1 MVSIKRSV
9 IQIANSTQLISLPRK
24 WSVKYGVKKGDEL
37 EIEENGSKLTI
48 ATDKGVNLESVE
60 IDVTGLDRSSIM
72 YYIRSIYRMGYDEIK
87 VNFNNPTTI
96 HYRLNE
102 KKSVISV
109 IHTEVNRL
117 VGVEIVQQ
125 KENFCIIKDLSPN
138 PPISEFDNILRR
150 IFLLIADAIKDLVEG
165 MKNVNLILVKTL
177 EEKHDTITK
186 FVSYCLRLLN
196 KRGYPQPRKT
206 SYLYHIIASMD
217 RLVDVLKY
225 SARYFIKYKP
235 KLSKDTINII
245 VNIEQSINFYSELF
259 YKFDLAKVAVLY
271 KNRED
276 VLNSIERLSLKQKL
290 TSEKELL
297 LLNDMEH
304 MLEILVDLTEAR
316 MGLEY

>member
-1 MVSIKRSV
+1 VAKIKRRV

-37 EIEENGSKLTI
+37 EIEEQGNKLLI
-48 ATDKGVNLESVE
+48 GTDKGVDLEKVE

-72 YYIRSIYRMGYDEIK
+72 YYVRSVYRMGYDEIK
-87 VNFNNPTTI
+87 VNFSNPTTI

-102 KKSVISV
+102 KKSIISV
-109 IHTEVNRL
+109 IHAEVNRL

-138 PPISEFDNILRR
+138 PPLTEFDNILRR
-150 IFLLIADAIKDLVEG
+150 IFLLTTDALKDFVEG
-165 MKNVNLILVKTL
+165 MVGNNILLVKTF

-206 SYLYHIIASMD
+206 SYLYHIIASLD
-217 RLVDVLKY
+217 RLVDVFKY

-235 KLSKDTINII
+235 KLSKETINIT
-245 VNIEQSINFYSELF
+245 VQIEKSIKIYSEFF
-259 YKFDLAKVAVLY
+259 YKFDLSKVVALY

-276 VLNSIERLSLKQKL
+276 VLNSIEKLSLRSKL
-290 TSEKELL
+290 TTEKELL

-304 MLEILVDLTEAR
+304 ALEILVDLTEAR

>member
-1 MVSIKRSV
+1 MVEIKRRV

-24 WSVKYGVKKGDEL
+24 WSQKYNIQKGDEL
-37 EIEENGSKLTI
+37 EIEEQGNKLSVG
-48 ATDKGVNLESVE
+48 TDKGIGLENVE
-60 IDVTGLDRSSIM
+60 IDVSRLDRSSIM

-87 VNFNNPTTI
+87 INFSNPTTI

-102 KKSVISV
+102 KKSVISI

-125 KENFCIIKDLSPN
+125 KENFCVIKDLSPN
-138 PPISEFDNILRR
+138 PTISEFDNILRR
-150 IFLLIADAIKDLVEG
+150 IFLLITDAMKESVEG
-165 MKNVNLILVKTL
+165 MKNANILLVKTL

-196 KRGYPQPRKT
+196 KSGYPQQRKT
-206 SYLYHIIASMD
+206 PYIYHIIASLD
-217 RLVDVLKY
+217 RLVDVIKY
-225 SARYFIKYKP
+225 SARYFIEYKP
-235 KLSKDTINII
+235 QLSKDAINILLQ
-245 VNIEQSINFYSELF
+245 IEKSISIYSEFF
-259 YKFDLAKVAVLY
+259 YKFDLAKVTLLY

-276 VLNSIERLSLKQKL
+276 VLNSIEKLSLKPKL

-304 MLEILVDLTEAR
+304 ILEILVDLTEAR